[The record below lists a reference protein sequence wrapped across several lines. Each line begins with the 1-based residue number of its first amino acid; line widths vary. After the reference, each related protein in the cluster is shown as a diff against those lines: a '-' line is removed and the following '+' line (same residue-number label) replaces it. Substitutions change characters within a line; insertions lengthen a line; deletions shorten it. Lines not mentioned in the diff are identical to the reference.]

1 MKVERHPSCR
11 SVSHSLVKHTRRR
24 VVVGF
29 PSIAPNATNEPD
41 IFSQISAVYP
51 PLTQTKGFLHGDPP
65 CLFPFVC
72 QFGSPSK
79 GRRRNWRAF
88 TREIYLASLSL
99 CLRMEVMWR
108 GPRIRTLNRR
118 VTCFVL
124 LVHVLQGFEFL
135 KVPFEKLLKFQ
146 RRYFRR
152 YLF

>member
-1 MKVERHPSCR
+1 MSAFLPFRQ
-11 SVSHSLVKHTRRR
+11 SLSRQAQRC

-41 IFSQISAVYP
+41 FFSQISAVYP

-88 TREIYLASLSL
+88 TREIYLAFF
-99 CLRMEVMWR
+99 LRMEVMWR

-124 LVHVLQGFEFL
+124 LVYVLQGFEFS

-152 YLF
+152 YFF